1 MISYSSHTSLLN
13 CKSTYSITIV
23 APPRQRGRP
32 TYGEDQFLGEDN
44 VDDPRTGKTNS
55 WERTEKKKM
64 MKTSLLNKNHWPDI
78 TPQRP
83 AQTETRL
90 RGRQVMPLKRPS
102 LVEIPPY
109 RHPRRHLERTQ
120 DVLRSVKWPIMHQV
134 QPLPRRLAHRRP
146 LQLSSQRQLTA
157 IQEGN
162 HVNPTE
168 IIKKILKAKFGRRQL
183 RDPGVNRYTNFLILH
198 FCCHDVT

>member
-1 MISYSSHTSLLN
+1 MDVPQT
-13 CKSTYSITIV
+13 
-23 APPRQRGRP
+23 R
-32 TYGEDQFLGEDN
+32 
-44 VDDPRTGKTNS
+44 KTDS
-55 WERTEKKKM
+55 WKRTEKKKM

-120 DVLRSVKWPIMHQV
+120 DVLRPVKWPIMHQV

-183 RDPGVNRYTNFLILH
+183 RDPGVNRYTNWYGRLLILH